1 MRRNDVVSRFRFFV
15 VHRVERGLK
24 LVLRVLD
31 VAEDSRVEELSF
43 VEGYISGDENALA
56 SRIPEA
62 IELCTDDA
70 EIAALNGTWGN
81 FVASANV
88 FDGDVCIRDTAE
100 LPEVTNGRSVAI
112 VEPDFVRSSAVECS
126 RGETI
131 SDFDGGVN
139 CFGPERSRK
148 T

>member
-1 MRRNDVVSRFRFFV
+1 MRRNDVVSWFRFFV

-62 IELCTDDA
+62 IELCTR
-70 EIAALNGTWGN
+70 L
-81 FVASANV
+81 
-88 FDGDVCIRDTAE
+88 C
-100 LPEVTNGRSVAI
+100 LM
-112 VEPDFVRSSAVECS
+112 
-126 RGETI
+126 
-131 SDFDGGVN
+131 
-139 CFGPERSRK
+139 
-148 T
+148 